1 MLVLPNMD
9 PSIHTNRSY
18 HLPRIA
24 LRQLTRATT
33 HLSLLTL
40 KIVGVALAMLLLPRT
55 IQVGVQC
62 VDEMYETLGRRARSP
77 WGTEVGGFGAIC
89 GVVLLFVL
97 HGALWRVSYGCV
109 LDERG
114 RDVQEDVQEDGSDG
128 QKYRGVTWE
137 RVLVR
142 VVVPVLL
149 YGGLCSM
156 IWTLWGGI
164 RREYVVA
171 NTVDLADDAGAR
183 LLWRDR

>member
-9 PSIHTNRSY
+9 PSLHTNRSY
-18 HLPRIA
+18 YLPRTA
-24 LRQLTRATT
+24 LRQLTRATA
-33 HLSLLTL
+33 HLSLLIL
-40 KIVGVALAMLLLPRT
+40 KIAGVALAMLLLPRT

-62 VDEMYETLGRRARSP
+62 VDEMYETFGRRARSP
-77 WGTEVGGFGAIC
+77 WETEAGEFGVIC
-89 GVVLLFVL
+89 GVVLMFVL

-114 RDVQEDVQEDGSDG
+114 RDIQEDGSDG
-128 QKYRGVTWE
+128 QEYREVTWE

-156 IWTLWGGI
+156 IWTLWGGSG
-164 RREYVVA
+164 REYVVA
-171 NTVDLADDAGAR
+171 NTVDLVDDAGAR

>member
-9 PSIHTNRSY
+9 PSLHTNRSY
-18 HLPRIA
+18 HLPRTA
-24 LRQLTRATT
+24 LRQLARATT
-33 HLSLLTL
+33 HLSLLFL
-40 KIVGVALAMLLLPRT
+40 KITGVAVAMLLLPRT
-55 IQVGVQC
+55 IQMGVQC

-77 WGTEVGGFGAIC
+77 WETKTGGFGVIW
-89 GVVLLFVL
+89 GVILLFVL

-114 RDVQEDVQEDGSDG
+114 RGVQEDGSDG

-156 IWTLWGGI
+156 IWTLWGGSG
-164 RREYVVA
+164 RDFVVA
-171 NTVDLADDAGAR
+171 NTVDLIDDAGAG
-183 LLWRDR
+183 LMWRNR